1 MTSTFALCRKGI
13 HQCSAV
19 GTVIVMAMASLLA
32 VAMVVATKL
41 AMEMVMA
48 IAMAMVVMMAMA
60 VAMAMAMV
68 VAIVL
73 VLVLVLVVQAPW
85 QERVH
90 CGKSTPGLC
99 IRLRRAR
106 VCTTPLASANP
117 T

>member
-1 MTSTFALCRKGI
+1 MTLRFARCRKGI

-41 AMEMVMA
+41 AM
-48 IAMAMVVMMAMA
+48 AMM
-60 VAMAMAMV
+60 
-68 VAIVL
+68 VAI

-90 CGKSTPGLC
+90 
-99 IRLRRAR
+99 
-106 VCTTPLASANP
+106 
-117 T
+117 